1 MVKYIRLAVYRKAED
16 GLYPNGRN
24 RCCRILSM
32 ESGGDR
38 RSDTHAQEIVM
49 TDSMVRRPPPSA
61 TGSLPAMPYAVASDE
76 DRCALRHQLLIPAK
90 MRFSCSS
97 SFPVAVVDMSIAGFA
112 CDALVQAH
120 PGTLCWLTLPGLG
133 ALEAE
138 VVRHDHQGMG
148 CAFKNMLNLAVL
160 NHYVAKYPAK

>member
-1 MVKYIRLAVYRKAED
+1 MAE
-16 GLYPNGRN
+16 LN
-24 RCCRILSM
+24 
-32 ESGGDR
+32 
-38 RSDTHAQEIVM
+38 
-49 TDSMVRRPPPSA
+49 VRRLPTSA
-61 TGSLPAMPYAVASDE
+61 VDSLPAMPYAMASDE
-76 DRCALRHQLLIPAK
+76 DRCAPRHRLSIPAK

-97 SFPVAVVDMSIAGFA
+97 SFPVEVMDMSIAGFS

-138 VVRHDHQGMG
+138 VVRLDQEGMG
-148 CAFKNMLNLAVL
+148 CAFKNLLNPAVL